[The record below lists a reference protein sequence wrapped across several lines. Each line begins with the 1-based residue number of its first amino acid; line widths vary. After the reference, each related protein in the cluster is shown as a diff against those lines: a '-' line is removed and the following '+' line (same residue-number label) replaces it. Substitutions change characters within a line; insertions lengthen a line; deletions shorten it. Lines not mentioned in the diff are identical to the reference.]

1 MRWRRRA
8 RPGPPAVTASY
19 PVSYNG
25 QQVKALTAAAQ
36 VLTSERIR
44 NRSESQLDR
53 GRSWQTEAW
62 DLYDETPEL
71 YYGILWRAAAL
82 SRVRLV
88 AARQQPGGVEPE
100 VLDSGPAADLV
111 AEFAGGIGAQPDFLA
126 RAGAQISVAGESYLV
141 GRDGEDGPTIA
152 PYSSEE
158 LKRTGAGGWWLDEGY
173 GLPTALSKDDVVV
186 RAWTPHPRRMQ
197 WPNSA
202 VRSLLP
208 VLREL
213 RALTMHVS
221 AQVDSRL
228 AGAGLLLLPAGMTFP
243 SPPGADANEGED
255 PFVRALIDAMR
266 TPIRDRDVASAIVP
280 LVAKVPDEVVG
291 KSQYLSFSS
300 QLDLTAKE
308 LRDEAIRR
316 VALGLDLPPEMILG
330 VGANASSWSSWQI
343 AEDAVRLSVV
353 PLALVICHALTVGF
367 LRPQLDDPD
376 VLVWYDTTAL
386 DLRPDRSKDALNLYD
401 RMEITGEALR
411 AASGFNETDK
421 PDDAQLKRMIAL
433 ALSRQGRGDAS
444 TLDTGIALQQNSG
457 TAIGRGAAV
466 VNAEPPNPDVARRA
480 GSNNG
485 APGAQRV

>member
-1 MRWRRRA
+1 MRWGRR
-8 RPGPPAVTASY
+8 PLGPAPVTATVHDPSGRSM
-19 PVSYNG
+19 V
-25 QQVKALTAAAQ
+25 AAAQ
-36 VLTSERIR
+36 ILSSTRIR
-44 NRSESQLDR
+44 SRPNPQADR
-53 GRSWQTEAW
+53 GRSWQREAW
-62 DLYDETPEL
+62 DLYDETAEL
-71 YYGILWRAAAL
+71 YYATRWRAASL

-88 AARQQPGGVEPE
+88 AARRGAGGTDPE
-100 VLDSGPAADLV
+100 ILGEGEAADLV
-111 AEFAGGIGAQPDFLA
+111 AELAGGPSGQADFLA
-126 RAGAQISVAGESYLV
+126 RAGAQIAVAGECYLV
-141 GRDGEDGPTIA
+141 GRTATEDLGGESVVL

-158 LKRTGAGGWWLDEGY
+158 LTHTSYGWSLDEGY
-173 GLPTALSKDDVVV
+173 GPSALAASDVVV

-197 WPNSA
+197 WPDSA

-228 AGAGLLLLPAGMTFP
+228 AGAGLLLLPSGMTYP
-243 SPPGADANEGED
+243 SPPGADAREGED

-266 TPIRDRDVASAIVP
+266 TPIKDRDVAAAVVP
-280 LVAKVPDEVVG
+280 LVAKVPDETIG
-291 KSQYLSFSS
+291 KCQYLNFSS
-300 QLDLTAKE
+300 ALDLTAKE
-308 LRDEAIRR
+308 LRDEAVRR
-316 VALGLDLPPEMILG
+316 VALGLDLPPEMVLG

-353 PLALVICHALTVGF
+353 PLAVVICHALTVGF

-376 VLVWYDTTAL
+376 LMVWYDTTPL

-401 RMEITGEALR
+401 RMEITGQSLR

-421 PDDAQLKRMIAL
+421 PTDAELKRMIAL
-433 ALSRQGRGDAS
+433 ALARQGRGDAT
-444 TLDTGIALQQNSG
+444 TLDSGVALNQPSG

-466 VNAEPPNPDVARRA
+466 VNAEAPDTDIARRA

-485 APGAQRV
+485 SPGNQQPV